1 MPVIYIRQQ
10 GAMVRKRGGRL
21 LIEVKDAQPVELLLK
36 DLEGVSLFG
45 SVQISTQALTILLE
59 RAIPV
64 SLYTRNGRRKG
75 RLSPARDPRV
85 HLRLAQFLAYSHPEH
100 RLRLARS
107 FVETKL
113 EAAIDL
119 LRGYSRNYTHPDLA
133 SGLAALQDAQSRL
146 PAAQSPAELMGLEG
160 AAAARY
166 FRAFALLNRSG
177 LPFPGR
183 RRRPATDPF
192 NALLNLGYTMVLNE
206 LTGLVESAGLDP
218 YIGFLHGL
226 RNGRPSLALDLLEG
240 WRAQVDRLVLR
251 IVNLGILSPADFVIN
266 DAGPHAGGVIL
277 APGAWTK
284 WIGEYEK
291 TFSRLAGSSAPRSLW
306 AEEIAI
312 LKRVLLRLT
321 GGPTVE
327 EFHNEPQSEDLN
339 D

>member
-1 MPVIYIRQQ
+1 MPVLYIRQQ

-21 LIEVKDAQPVELLLK
+21 LIEQKDLEPLEILLK
-36 DLEGVSLFG
+36 DLQGLCLFG
-45 SVQISTQALTILLE
+45 NVQISTQALTVLLE

-64 SLYTRNGRRKG
+64 ILLTRNGRRKG
-75 RLSPARDPRV
+75 RLAPARDPRV
-85 HLRLAQFLAYSHPEH
+85 HLRLAQFQAYARQDL

-113 EAAIDL
+113 EAALSL
-119 LRGYSRNYTHPDLA
+119 LSSYSSNYAHPDL
-133 SGLAALQDAQSRL
+133 SSALDSLRDARDRL
-146 PAAQSPAELMGLEG
+146 PAAQAPAELMGLEG

-166 FRAFALLNRSG
+166 FRALAHLNRSG
-177 LPFPGR
+177 MPFPGR

-206 LTGLVESAGLDP
+206 LTGLVEAAGLDP
-218 YIGFLHGL
+218 YLGFLHGAH
-226 RNGRPSLALDLLEG
+226 NGRPSLALDLLEG
-240 WRAQVDRLVLR
+240 WRAEVDRLVLR

-277 APGAWTK
+277 APGAWSK

-291 TFSRLAGSSAPRSLW
+291 TFSRLAGSQAPRSLW
-306 AEEIAI
+306 SEEIAI
-312 LKRVLLRLT
+312 LKRVLLRLA
-321 GGPTVE
+321 GDSTVE
-327 EFHNEPQSEDLN
+327 ESNDEPLSEDLT